1 MILDSLQTFLD
12 LVDTGSFSRAAERN
26 FVSQSAVSQRLQ
38 ALEREYGQTLLDRGQ
53 GRGRVTATAAGEA
66 LYRGAREV
74 LQRAAALDDEMRQLS
89 DEVAGTVRVAT
100 VYSVGLHA
108 LPPRLKPFL
117 AAHPRVNVHLE
128 YEQTD
133 KVYDDVASGR
143 LDVGIVACPSAKR
156 DMEVLPFAEE
166 EMVVICAPEHPL
178 ARERQVGL
186 RQLDGLAFI
195 GFADDIP
202 TRRLVDDKLQGGG
215 GARPNG
221 DDVRQH
227 RDHQEPGGDRQRGQ
241 HPTHRHRAS
250 GGAPGDAGRPA
261 APAHRRLCAPDGPIA
276 EENKGASRRRP
287 GFCGGNDAGQDV
299 KSRGDGV
306 HWGIDRRQGGA

>member
-1 MILDSLQTFLD
+1 MINLDSLQTFLD
-12 LVDTGSFSRAAERN
+12 LVETGSFSRAAERN
-26 FVSQSAVSQRLQ
+26 FVSQSAVSQRLR

-53 GRGRVTATAAGEA
+53 GRGRVTPTAAGEA

-74 LQRAAALDDEMRQLS
+74 LQRAEALDSEMRQLS

-133 KVYDDVASGR
+133 KVYDDVASGA
-143 LDVGIVACPSAKR
+143 LDVGIVACPTPKR
-156 DMEVLPFAEE
+156 DLEVVPFAEE

-178 ARERQVGL
+178 AREPQVRL
-186 RQLDGLAFI
+186 KQLDGLAFI

-202 TRRLVDDKLQGGG
+202 TRRLVDDRLRAA
-215 GARPNG
+215 GARVRMVTTFDNIETIKNLVEIGSGISILPMG
-221 DDVRQH
+221 TVRQEE
-227 RDHQEPGGDRQRGQ
+227 RLGTLAVLTLAPVDAFAR
-241 HPTHRHRAS
+241 PTGLLLKKTKARRAAVRVFVEAMS
-250 GGAPGDAGRPA
+250 P
-261 APAHRRLCAPDGPIA
+261 
-276 EENKGASRRRP
+276 EKT
-287 GFCGGNDAGQDV
+287 
-299 KSRGDGV
+299 
-306 HWGIDRRQGGA
+306 

>member
-1 MILDSLQTFLD
+1 MINLDSLQIFVD
-12 LVDTGSFSRAAERN
+12 LVENASFSRAAEKN
-26 FVSQSAVSQRLQ
+26 FVSQSAVSQRLR

-53 GRGRVTATAAGEA
+53 GRGRVTATAAGET

-74 LQRAAALDDEMRQLS
+74 LQRAGALDVEMRQLS
-89 DEVAGTVRVAT
+89 DEIAGTVRVAT

-133 KVYDDVASGR
+133 KVYDDVVSGA
-143 LDVGIVACPSAKR
+143 LDVGIVACPIAKR
-156 DMEVLPFAEE
+156 DLEVVPFAKE

-178 ARERQVGL
+178 AHERQIRL

-202 TRRLVDDKLQGGG
+202 TRRLVDDRLRAA
-215 GARPNG
+215 GARVKMVTTFDNIETIKNLVEIGSGVSILPV
-221 DDVRQH
+221 DTVRQEE
-227 RDHQEPGGDRQRGQ
+227 RLGTLTVLSLVSADAFAR
-241 HPTHRHRAS
+241 PTGLLLKKTKARRAAVRAFVEAMS
-250 GGAPGDAGRPA
+250 PS
-261 APAHRRLCAPDGPIA
+261 
-276 EENKGASRRRP
+276 KT
-287 GFCGGNDAGQDV
+287 
-299 KSRGDGV
+299 
-306 HWGIDRRQGGA
+306 